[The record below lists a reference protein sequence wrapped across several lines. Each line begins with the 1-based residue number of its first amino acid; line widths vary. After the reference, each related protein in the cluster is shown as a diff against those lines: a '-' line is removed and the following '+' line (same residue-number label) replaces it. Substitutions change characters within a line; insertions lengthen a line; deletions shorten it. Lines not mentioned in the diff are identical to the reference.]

1 MGTQRNL
8 LLGTFTVIAFTIMGF
23 LTMGYHP
30 GAEDD
35 EIYLTGVKAQLNPAL
50 YPHDAPFFQLQLKTT
65 VFDGWMASFI
75 AHTGMS
81 VAGAELLWQLLSLF
95 ALLLGAW
102 LIVCQLFPEI
112 TARVGGLAMLS
123 ALFTLP
129 VAGTALYLADQHLHP
144 RCMASA
150 LILFASALI
159 LNGGRWSRLCW
170 FTPPLLVVAFLLHP
184 LMGALGVSF
193 CCFLAVSCSLRLSA
207 RVAGLSRRSKAG
219 SVAGVL
225 IAIPFGWMLQ
235 PPSAIWLKAIG
246 SRHWFRLFE
255 WEWYEW
261 LGAIAPLILFWFC
274 ARLARKQGLLK
285 LERVSLAVF
294 WYGVFHQLFAM
305 AILGPPSLI
314 GLSALEPMRYLHLVY
329 IFLVLI
335 GGALAGKH
343 LLQRRYWLWALILLA
358 ANGGMFLAQRDE
370 FSSTAHIEVPGAEP
384 SNQWLQ
390 AFSWIRQN
398 TPEDAYFALDP
409 RYLAAQGEDYHG
421 FRALA
426 ERSRLADG
434 IKDTSVVTKV
444 PALGPEWLRQTAAT
458 EGWKHFQLAD
468 FERLKAQFG
477 VGWVVVAN
485 PAPTGL
491 QCPWRNQQLSVCGI
505 P

>member
-8 LLGTFTVIAFTIMGF
+8 HFGIITVIVFTILGF

-35 EIYLTGVKAQLNPAL
+35 EIYLAGVKAELHPAF
-50 YPHDAPFFQLQLKTT
+50 YPHDAPFFQLQMKTT
-65 VFDGWMASFI
+65 VFDGWMAAFI
-75 AHTGMS
+75 SHTGMS
-81 VAGAELLWQLLSLF
+81 VAWAEMFWQLASIL

-102 LIVCQLFPEI
+102 WIVTQLFPEA
-112 TARVGGLAMLS
+112 TARIGGLAMLS
-123 ALFTLP
+123 ALLTLP
-129 VAGTALYLADQHLHP
+129 VAGTALYIADQYLHP

-159 LNGGRWSRLCW
+159 LSGRRWWAL
-170 FTPPLLVVAFLLHP
+170 PLLVVSFLLHP
-184 LMGALGVSF
+184 LMGALGISF
-193 CCFLAVSCSLRLSA
+193 CCFLAVGCSPALSA
-207 RVAGLSRRSKAG
+207 RVAGLFRRSKAG
-219 SVAGVL
+219 SAAGVVL
-225 IAIPFGWMLQ
+225 AIPFGWMLQ
-235 PPSAIWLKAIG
+235 PPSPIWLKAIG

-261 LGAIAPLILFWFC
+261 LGALAPLVLFWFC
-274 ARLARKQGLLK
+274 ARLARKQGLVK
-285 LERVSLAVF
+285 LERVALAVF

-335 GGALAGKH
+335 GGALAGKY
-343 LLQRRYWLWALILLA
+343 LLQRRYWLWVLVLLA
-358 ANGGMFLAQRDE
+358 ANGGMFFAQRDL
-370 FSSTAHIEVPGAEP
+370 FANTAHIELPGVHS

-390 AFSWIRQN
+390 AFDWIRQN
-398 TPEDAYFALDP
+398 TPPDAYFALDP
-409 RYLAAQGEDYHG
+409 RYLAAEGEDYHG

-426 ERSRLADG
+426 ERSQLADA

-444 PALGPEWLRQTAAT
+444 PELGEIWLRQTQAT

-468 FERLKAQFG
+468 FERLKRDFG
-477 VGWVVVAN
+477 VNWVVVAN
-485 PAPTGL
+485 PAQTGL
-491 QCPWRNQQLSVCGI
+491 DCRWANKDLSVCGI